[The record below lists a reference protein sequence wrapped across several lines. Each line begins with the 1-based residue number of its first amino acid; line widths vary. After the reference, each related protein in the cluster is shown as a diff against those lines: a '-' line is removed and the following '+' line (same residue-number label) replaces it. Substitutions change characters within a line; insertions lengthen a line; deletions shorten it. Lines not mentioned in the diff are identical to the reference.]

1 MFGPSQP
8 SGPAVTT
15 SNARGNTR
23 PGVDPGLVTSRASPS
38 RVDPAQWTQV
48 VPSKLASPPAQLA
61 RLQWPRFS
69 PGVGDTMLT
78 GQMEDRPQVTW
89 SGGRPG
95 ELYTIMILDEGIS
108 FLNGK
113 QYAHWLVTNVPGS
126 GNTLEGTEMMRY
138 VEPFSASA
146 TDPKHP
152 MLVLVYR
159 QQARLQ
165 AEEYQRGCS
174 PSIVSDRIVDKND
187 LASKYNLE
195 LVAGTF
201 FLATYSGKAT
211 DKLLCYFTKCN
222 REPFPASIPGV
233 TDLPSCQPST
243 EVFDITLRGPK
254 LDKLTEYG
262 QALQNLGVAI
272 RGSSSDGISTGLLTE
287 SQAYFGVFQDK
298 RAGDVIPQGGN
309 LNTTLQGQIN
319 PAFLTYQ
326 SRDGAS
332 RLFSALG
339 DPTPIFETFAG
350 DAPLSI
356 TFSEP
361 DDQEFDLNTFLQT
374 PGEVAFVNIAQVNDL
389 DNYLR
394 LREKLFAKLANS
406 PYVKDF
412 WKFNVWREEPGLFD
426 NSKTEVLIY
435 TSKSREDQN
444 KFVQGLIGSEPEF
457 VNEWWDTFVCRACM
471 SVDRQLGPELQ
482 FAL

>member
-1 MFGPSQP
+1 MQ
-8 SGPAVTT
+8 
-15 SNARGNTR
+15 
-23 PGVDPGLVTSRASPS
+23 
-38 RVDPAQWTQV
+38 
-48 VPSKLASPPAQLA
+48 
-61 RLQWPRFS
+61 
-69 PGVGDTMLT
+69 
-78 GQMEDRPQVTW
+78 
-89 SGGRPG
+89 
-95 ELYTIMILDEGIS
+95 
-108 FLNGK
+108 
-113 QYAHWLVTNVPGS
+113 
-126 GNTLEGTEMMRY
+126 
-138 VEPFSASA
+138 
-146 TDPKHP
+146 
-152 MLVLVYR
+152 
-159 QQARLQ
+159 
-165 AEEYQRGCS
+165 C
-174 PSIVSDRIVDKND
+174 RIVDKND
-187 LASKYNLE
+187 LASKYNLD

-211 DKLLCYFTKCN
+211 DKLLCYFSKCN
-222 REPFPASIPGV
+222 REPFPAPIPGV
-233 TDLPSCQPST
+233 NDLASCQPST

-262 QALQNLGVAI
+262 QALENLGEAI
-272 RGSSSDGISTGLLTE
+272 RGSRSDGISTGLLTE
-287 SQAYFGVFQDK
+287 TQAYFGVFQDL
-298 RAGDVIPQGGN
+298 RAGDVIAQGGN

-339 DPTPIFETFAG
+339 DPSPIFETFAG

-361 DDQEFDLNTFLQT
+361 DDQEFDLNNFLQT

-435 TSKSREDQN
+435 TSRSREDQN
-444 KFVQGLIGSEPEF
+444 KFVQGLVGGEPEF